1 MGQLEISYII
11 IYVFMF
17 IFGVC
22 VGSFLNVCIYRLPKN
37 EGLIKRNSH
46 CMTCGE
52 EIKRR
57 DLIPIISWCIL
68 KGKCRAC
75 GARISPRYTVVEAL
89 NGVLWLVTA
98 IYFDAVSYPLFI
110 ILCNLMTSALVV
122 VFFMD
127 WDTQLINSWVVL
139 FIAVVAIPRII
150 LCYYPQMIPVS
161 HHIIGIFAASVPL
174 MIVTLVSHEKAMGWG
189 DVILM
194 AAGGLF
200 LGVKD
205 ILVALAIALI
215 TGAIGGLI
223 QKHFSGSSKFAFGP
237 YLSLGIFIALFFGEF
252 LGDWYLEF
260 TGINRMLED
269 AYTAL

>member
-1 MGQLEISYII
+1 MGQLQIYYIV
-11 IYVFMF
+11 IYAFIF

-52 EIKRR
+52 EIKHR

-68 KGKCRAC
+68 RGKCRNC

-89 NGVLWLVTA
+89 NGVLWLATA
-98 IYFDAVSYPLFI
+98 LYFDIVAYPIYI
-110 ILCNLMTSALVV
+110 ILNCLMISALVV
-122 VFFMD
+122 IFFMD
-127 WDTQLINSWVVL
+127 WDTQLINTWVVV
-139 FIAVVAIPRII
+139 FIAVLAIPRII
-150 LCYYPQMIPVS
+150 FCDAPENLELS
-161 HHIIGIFAASVPL
+161 SHIIGIFAASVPL
-174 MIVTLVSHEKAMGWG
+174 MIVTLISHEKAMGWG

-194 AAGGLF
+194 AAGGLY
-200 LGVKD
+200 LGVKG

-215 TGAIGGLI
+215 TGSIGGII

-237 YLSLGIFIALFFGEF
+237 YLSLGIFIALFFGTS
-252 LGDWYLEF
+252 LGDWYMDF
-260 TGINRMLED
+260 TGINNLLND
-269 AYTAL
+269 AY

>member
-1 MGQLEISYII
+1 MGQLQIYYIV
-11 IYVFMF
+11 IYAFMF
-17 IFGVC
+17 IFGIC

-68 KGKCRAC
+68 RGKCRAC
-75 GARISPRYTVVEAL
+75 GAKISPRYTVVEAL
-89 NGVLWLVTA
+89 NGILWLVTA
-98 IYFDAVSYPLFI
+98 IYFDVINHPLYI
-110 ILCNLMTSALVV
+110 ILNCLMISALVV
-122 VFFMD
+122 IFFMD
-127 WDTQLINSWVVL
+127 WDTQLINTWVVV

-150 LCYYPQMIPVS
+150 FCDFPDNLPVS
-161 HHIIGIFAASVPL
+161 SHIIGIFAASVPL
-174 MIVTLVSHEKAMGWG
+174 MIVTLVSHERAMGWG

-194 AAGGLF
+194 AAGGLY
-200 LGVKD
+200 LGVKG

-223 QKHFSGSSKFAFGP
+223 QKHFSGDSKFAFGP
-237 YLSLGIFIALFFGEF
+237 FLSLGIVIALFFGTAI
-252 LGDWYLEF
+252 GDWYMEF
-260 TGINRMLED
+260 TGINNLLND
-269 AYTAL
+269 TY

>member
-1 MGQLEISYII
+1 MDHTLIYYIV
-11 IYVFMF
+11 IYAFIF

-37 EGLIKRNSH
+37 EGLIKKNSH

-75 GARISPRYTVVEAL
+75 GAKISPRYTVVEAL

-98 IYFDAVSYPLFI
+98 LYFDIVLYPVYIVLS
-110 ILCNLMTSALVV
+110 CLMISALVV

-127 WDTQLINSWVVL
+127 WDTQLINTWVVV
-139 FIAVVAIPRII
+139 FIAVVAILRII
-150 LCYYPQMIPVS
+150 FCDFPEDLPVS
-161 HHIIGIFAASVPL
+161 SHIIGLFAASVPL
-174 MIVTLVSHEKAMGWG
+174 MLVTLISHERAMGWG

-194 AAGGLF
+194 AAGGLY
-200 LGVKD
+200 LGVKG

-215 TGAIGGLI
+215 TGSIGGLL
-223 QKHFSGSSKFAFGP
+223 QKHFSGNSKFAFGP
-237 YLSLGIFIALFFGEF
+237 YLSLGILIALFFGTAI
-252 LGDWYLEF
+252 GDWYMDF
-260 TGINRMLED
+260 TGINNLLKD
-269 AYTAL
+269 TY